1 MFLSDDEIRL
11 RLSNGSL
18 VIDPR
23 FAEAEDVG
31 PYYVDLR
38 LGTEFSMLRDSPASL
53 VSFDP
58 ADPESQPAL
67 DRLYERAS
75 VRLGQSLVLKAHR
88 HVLATTLQ
96 FIRMPHDVC
105 GLVFQRSSW
114 ARGGLTVGVSHVD
127 PGYQGRLVIQLNNIG
142 DIPIVLYP
150 GVRIIHLCLA
160 SLSSPA
166 HVTQK
171 AKYSPATGPSPTGS
185 FLSLDSDF
193 KKIWELVERRSE
205 ELEPSGMEQ
214 PELADLLRAASEAQR
229 SEKGETLEQFALR
242 LFQNIKGLRV
252 IKKNAR
258 LQAEELDLL
267 IGNDISVG
275 FWRFAGSPIV
285 VECKNWVQRV
295 GAREIGV
302 LCDKLDSIGP
312 DAKTGIILAPN
323 GVSGTPERDALLKI
337 REKRQRG
344 QYIIVLDREALEEI
358 VASGRASEMIERK
371 YDDLLLI

>member
-1 MFLSDDEIRL
+1 MFLSDHEIRL
-11 RLSNGSL
+11 LLSNDEL

-23 FAEAEDVG
+23 VAEAEDVG
-31 PYYVDLR
+31 PYYVELR
-38 LGTEFSMLRDSPASL
+38 LGTEFSMLRDSPASF
-53 VSFDP
+53 VFDP
-58 ADPESQPAL
+58 ADPESQPAI
-67 DRLYERAS
+67 DSLYERTS

-96 FIRMPHDVC
+96 FIRMPNDLC

-114 ARGGLTVGVSHVD
+114 ARVGLTVGVSHVD
-127 PGYQGRLVIQLNNIG
+127 PGYQGRLVIQLSNIG

-160 SLSSPA
+160 RLSSPA
-166 HVTQK
+166 HMTYR
-171 AKYSPATGPSPTGS
+171 AKYSSATRPSPLGS
-185 FLSLDSDF
+185 LLSLDSDF
-193 KKIWELVERRSE
+193 VKIRELVEKRSE
-205 ELEPSGMEQ
+205 ELEPSGGEQ
-214 PELADLLRAASEAQR
+214 PELAELLCAASEAQR
-229 SEKGETLEQFALR
+229 SEKGEKLEQFALR

-258 LQAEELDLL
+258 LQAEELDL
-267 IGNDISVG
+267 IISNDISVG

-285 VECKNWVQRV
+285 VECKNRVQRV

-323 GVSGTPERDALLKI
+323 GVSGTPERDAILKI

-344 QYIIVLDREALEEI
+344 KYIIVLDREALVE
-358 VASGRASEMIERK
+358 VAASGRASEMIERK
-371 YDDLLLI
+371 YDELLLI

>member
-1 MFLSDDEIRL
+1 MFLTDTEIKL
-11 RLSNGSL
+11 RISNGDL

-31 PYYVDLR
+31 PYYIELR
-38 LGTEFSMLRDSPASL
+38 LGTEFSMLRDSPASFG
-53 VSFDP
+53 SFDP
-58 ADPESQPAL
+58 ADPESQLAL
-67 DRLYERAS
+67 DSLYERTS
-75 VRLGQSLVLKAHR
+75 VRLGQSVVLKAHR

-96 FIRMPHDVC
+96 FIRMPYDLC
-105 GLVFQRSSW
+105 GLIYQRSSW
-114 ARGGLTVGVSHVD
+114 ARVGLTVGVSHVD

-160 SLSSPA
+160 KLSSPA
-166 HVTQK
+166 HRTYQS
-171 AKYSPATGPSPTGS
+171 KYSPSTGPSPLGS
-185 FLSLDSDF
+185 LLSLDSDF
-193 KKIWELVERRSE
+193 VKIRELVERRSE
-205 ELEPSGMEQ
+205 ELEPLSGEQ
-214 PELADLLRAASEAQR
+214 PELAELLHAASEAQR
-229 SEKGETLEQFALR
+229 SEKGEKLEQFALR

-267 IGNDISVG
+267 ISNDISVG

-302 LCDKLDSIGP
+302 VCEKLNSIGP
-312 DAKTGIILAPN
+312 DAKTAIILAPN
-323 GVSGTPERDALLKI
+323 GISGTPERDALLKI

-344 QYIIVLDREALEEI
+344 QYIIVLDREALVE
-358 VASGRASEMIERK
+358 VAASGRTSEMIERK
-371 YDDLLLI
+371 YDELLLI

>member
-1 MFLSDDEIRL
+1 MFLNDDDIRL
-11 RLSNGSL
+11 RLSNGGL

-23 FAEAEDVG
+23 FAEAEDIG

-58 ADPESQPAL
+58 ADPESQPVF
-67 DRLYERAS
+67 DRLYETAS
-75 VRLGQSLVLKAHR
+75 VRLGQSLVLKGHR
-88 HVLATTLQ
+88 YILATTLQ
-96 FIRMPHDVC
+96 FIRIPHDLC
-105 GLVFQRSSW
+105 GLVFLRSAW
-114 ARGGLTVGVSHVD
+114 ARIGLTVGVSRVD
-127 PGYQGRLVIQLNNIG
+127 PGYQGRIVIQINNIG

-160 SLSSPA
+160 LVSSPA
-166 HVTQK
+166 HGTHQ
-171 AKYSPATGPSPTGS
+171 AKYSPQTRSGS
-185 FLSLDSDF
+185 FGSRLWLDSDF
-193 KKIWELVERRSE
+193 EKIRKLVERRSE
-205 ELEPSGMEQ
+205 ELEPSTCDQ
-214 PELADLLRAASEAQR
+214 PELRELLRAASEAPR
-229 SEKGETLEQFALR
+229 SGKGEALEQFALR

-252 IKKNAR
+252 IKKNAH

-267 IGNDISVG
+267 ISNDISVG

-312 DAKTGIILAPN
+312 DAKTGIILAPS

-344 QYIIVLDREALEEI
+344 QYIIVLDRDALAE
-358 VASGRASEMIERK
+358 VAASGRASEMIERK
-371 YDDLLLI
+371 YDELLLI